1 MHSSVVKLKKPEK
14 TNPFHP
20 TSGAAPPHLAGRK
33 EDLNVFQDCL
43 DCMADPQND
52 ANGPMVLLGPRG
64 NGKTALML
72 RMASTAAVQGAQVV
86 KLEISE
92 LKTPEKL
99 AKHLTAL
106 ANQSKSI
113 QTSETRLVGGTA
125 GVPGLAAAEGS
136 VETHREHLE
145 PSLTRALGALGR
157 KPCLILIDEA
167 HTLPLDTGR
176 ELLNAE
182 QSARA
187 GGANIQLILA
197 GTPNLQDALSD
208 MNATFWSR
216 LDNRRRPL
224 GLLPRADSLDAIAK
238 PMRTSITDEA
248 ADLIMKETDG
258 YPYFLQIMGRSLWDS
273 GHPSRKPITAD
284 AVRQATPDFTRS
296 KSGYYIDRLND
307 LERSDLLMAACA
319 VTETAQAQGG
329 FAVLTNSDIEAACE
343 RAGARSH
350 KAVKKLFEGLVH
362 AGFLW
367 ADEQSK
373 DQMDPFAVPPWS
385 CGIPTLSQAA
395 SRRVRALWP
404 DAHPKLL
411 PPERRAEAS
420 REQAAPHSTVDANAT
435 VDQDADGLKKP

>member
-1 MHSSVVKLKKPEK
+1 MHSSMDKRKHPKK

-20 TSGAAPPHLAGRK
+20 TSGAAPPYLAGRK
-33 EDLNVFQDCL
+33 EDLNVFQGCL
-43 DCMADPQND
+43 DCMADPNNA
-52 ANGPMVLLGPRG
+52 ANGPMVLFGPRG
-64 NGKTALML
+64 NGKTALM
-72 RMASTAAVQGAQVV
+72 RHMASSAAVQGAQVV

-113 QTSETRLVGGTA
+113 STSETRLVGGTA
-125 GVPGLAAAEGS
+125 GVPGFAATEGS
-136 VETHREHLE
+136 IETHREHLE
-145 PSLTRALGALGR
+145 PSLTRALGTLGR

-182 QSARA
+182 QSARSR
-187 GGANIQLILA
+187 GASLQLILA

-238 PMRTSITDEA
+238 PMRTSIADEA

-258 YPYFLQIMGRSLWDS
+258 YPYFLQMMGRSLWDA
-273 GHPSRKPITAD
+273 GHPTRKPITAD
-284 AVRQATPDFTRS
+284 AVRQAIPDFARS
-296 KSGYYIDRLND
+296 KSGYYIDRLRD
-307 LERSDLLMAACA
+307 LERGDLLMAACA

-329 FAVLTNSDIEAACE
+329 FAALTNSDIKAACE
-343 RAGARSH
+343 RASAHSQ
-350 KAVKKLFEGLVH
+350 KTVPELVDGLKYS
-362 AGFLW
+362 GFLW
-367 ADEQSK
+367 ADEQS
-373 DQMDPFAVPPWS
+373 MDPMAPYAVRPWS
-385 CGIPTLSQAA
+385 CGIPTLSQAVSHEVCA
-395 SRRVRALWP
+395 QWP
-404 DAHPKLL
+404 DVHPKLL
-411 PPERRAEAS
+411 PPERRAEAN
-420 REQAAPHSTVDANAT
+420 REQAAPQSTVDANGK
-435 VDQDADGLKKP
+435 VDQDADGLKMP